1 MSIEKLGVVGAGMMG
16 SEIALVFAMAG
27 KSVLLADTSEEGL
40 KAAIKK
46 LSEVLDSGIARGFWA
61 EEDKPLALSKI
72 TTTTKLE
79 DFQDREMVIEAVFED
94 AGTKSEVFLKLDEI
108 LPNDCIVASNTSSI
122 SITVL
127 SASLSDHRQ
136 ANFLGLHF
144 FSPVHRMKLV
154 EVISAM
160 DTSQRATELAT
171 EACIEAGKV
180 PIQVKDVVGFAVNRM
195 LFALWNEALRL
206 VEEGACT
213 PEDID
218 TGCKLGLGHPVGP
231 FELMDLTS
239 NTLNLQVGEI
249 LEDAYGE
256 RFLPRPI
263 LKQIVAAGRVG
274 RKTGRG
280 WYRYDEKGRQKKK

>member
-171 EACIEAGKV
+171 ETCIEVGKV

>member
-94 AGTKSEVFLKLDEI
+94 TGTKSEVFLKLDEI

-280 WYRYDEKGRQKKK
+280 WHRYDEKGRQKKK

>member
-94 AGTKSEVFLKLDEI
+94 AGTKSEVFLKLDKI

-249 LEDAYGE
+249 LKDAYGE

-263 LKQIVAAGRVG
+263 LKQIVAAGRTG

-280 WYRYDEKGRQKKK
+280 WYRYDEKGRQKK

>member
-1 MSIEKLGVVGAGMMG
+1 
-16 SEIALVFAMAG
+16 
-27 KSVLLADTSEEGL
+27 
-40 KAAIKK
+40 
-46 LSEVLDSGIARGFWA
+46 
-61 EEDKPLALSKI
+61 
-72 TTTTKLE
+72 
-79 DFQDREMVIEAVFED
+79 
-94 AGTKSEVFLKLDEI
+94 
-108 LPNDCIVASNTSSI
+108 
-122 SITVL
+122 
-127 SASLSDHRQ
+127 
-136 ANFLGLHF
+136 
-144 FSPVHRMKLV
+144 MKLV

-160 DTSQRATELAT
+160 DTSQRALAVAT
-171 EACIEAGKV
+171 EACIDAGKV

-218 TGCKLGLGHPVGP
+218 VGCKLGLGHPVGP

-249 LEDAYGE
+249 LQEAYGE

-263 LKQIVAAGRVG
+263 LKQIVAAGRAG

-280 WYRYDEKGRQKKK
+280 WYRYDEKGRQKKLQD

>member
-79 DFQDREMVIEAVFED
+79 DFQDREMVIEAVFENT
-94 AGTKSEVFLKLDEI
+94 GTKSEVFLKLDEI

>member
-40 KAAIKK
+40 NVAVKK

-61 EEDKPLALSKI
+61 EEDKPLALSRI
-72 TTTTKLE
+72 TTTTNLE
-79 DFQDREMVIEAVFED
+79 DFSDREMVIEAVFED
-94 AGTKSEVFLKLDEI
+94 VAIKSEVFAKLDKI
-108 LPNDCIVASNTSSI
+108 LPSACIIASNTSSI

-127 SASLSDHRQ
+127 SASLSDDRQ
-136 ANFLGLHF
+136 ADFLGLHF

-160 DTSQRATELAT
+160 DTSQRATEVAT
-171 EACIEAGKV
+171 EACIDVGKV

-218 TGCKLGLGHPVGP
+218 IGCKLGLGHPVGP

-249 LEDAYGE
+249 LQEAYGE

-263 LKQIVAAGRVG
+263 LKQIVAAGRAG

-280 WYRYDEKGRQKKK
+280 WYRYDEKGRQKK

>member
-94 AGTKSEVFLKLDEI
+94 AGTKSEVFLKLDKI
-108 LPNDCIVASNTSSI
+108 LPDDCIVASNTSSI